1 MKSAYDICRTRIDHK
16 RYYTKTKNAMVNV
29 IIYLEESHDS
39 RKLVDFL
46 LQKQLIAKATI
57 DVNNVTYLARNQEIH
72 TQINTVITAQTR
84 SILFS
89 QIEQLIDEMYGG
101 TVPVYSLP
109 ITQAN
114 VQFDRFIRENTLKG

>member
-1 MKSAYDICRTRIDHK
+1 
-16 RYYTKTKNAMVNV
+16 MVNV

-39 RKLVDFL
+39 RSLVDL
-46 LQKQLIAKATI
+46 LLKKQLVAKATI
-57 DVNNVTYLARNQEIH
+57 DVNNVTYLARDEEIH

-89 QIEQLIDEMYGG
+89 QIEKLIDEMYGG
-101 TVPVYSLP
+101 TIPVYSLP

-114 VQFDRFIRENTLKG
+114 TQFDRFIRENTLKG